1 MLGLQKGLA
10 DYVSPSLS
18 NRLGTEISVQGAA
31 WRGAAQGARDHQAG
45 LRRVGGDDRQ
55 WRAVA
60 RPRPYVRRNPAAHL
74 RQRLRQTGKGPVLAQ
89 DPAGVRAYPQTL
101 LGDRKSTRLNSSP

>member
-18 NRLGTEISVQGAA
+18 NRLSTEISFQGAA

-60 RPRPYVRRNPAAHL
+60 QPRPYVRRNPAAH
-74 RQRLRQTGKGPVLAQ
+74 RRERVRQTGKGTDRAQ
-89 DPAGVRAYPQTL
+89 DPAGVGAEQQTL
-101 LGDRKSTRLNSSP
+101 MGSELLR